1 MKKRNLIFV
10 CILAIVILFVA
21 GVWFD
26 SVFGGE
32 KMECQKFEVTYE
44 IQYNEITL
52 ADAAVKEEGFRLNY
66 GDECEINISV
76 DPVGSGY
83 ITWYAGSVTANTNVI
98 QKSKTQKFKVVYSL
112 FYESYTLGE
121 AAVME
126 RHLRETY
133 TDVCGIKVCVNN
145 PEVSGTI
152 IYPYWG
158 GQNNLLLN
166 SEPAIRDTLSN
177 NTPLFNNAD
186 TKKTLSKYI
195 KTKKE

>member
-1 MKKRNLIFV
+1 
-10 CILAIVILFVA
+10 
-21 GVWFD
+21 
-26 SVFGGE
+26 
-32 KMECQKFEVTYE
+32 
-44 IQYNEITL
+44 
-52 ADAAVKEEGFRLNY
+52 
-66 GDECEINISV
+66 
-76 DPVGSGY
+76 
-83 ITWYAGSVTANTNVI
+83 
-98 QKSKTQKFKVVYSL
+98 
-112 FYESYTLGE
+112 LGE